1 MKKLLSAATI
11 CALAVGLTVAP
22 SALAVKPPHAGG
34 PKAPKQVS
42 GTVSVFVVPNPV
54 VAGTSF
60 VTASGNVK
68 ASSNCRKDRDVLL
81 TQWVNTVTGAPSPT
95 GLGTVETG
103 SNGDY
108 STLVLAPTTPGTYV
122 LQAFVDDEFRKVGS
136 KKKGKKNKKGRQF
149 NCMEV
154 TGQSIPETVSAPA
167 S

>member
-1 MKKLLSAATI
+1 MKRLFSAAVV
-11 CALAVGLTVAP
+11 CALAVGLTAAP
-22 SALAVKPPHAGG
+22 SGVAKKG
-34 PKAPKQVS
+34 PKGPKQVS
-42 GTVSVFVVPNPV
+42 GTVSAFVVPNPAP
-54 VAGTSF
+54 AGSL

-95 GLGTVETG
+95 GVVSTVETG
-103 SNGDY
+103 PNGDY
-108 STLVLAPTTPGTYV
+108 STMVMAPTAAGTYV

-154 TGQSIPETVSAPA
+154 AGQSPIVTVP
-167 S
+167 